1 MVTFCIDGDFLWRWG
16 TDAAVNEG
24 PLLQIC
30 VILCLK
36 DINDLINITNNAY
49 KYKYQI

>member
-1 MVTFCIDGDFLWRWG
+1 MALNSENEKYKTYYTHGDFLWRWG

-36 DINDLINITNNAY
+36 DIFI
-49 KYKYQI
+49 